1 MFDVN
6 VEPFVY
12 TKGFFYAFYLFLN
25 VKINKNNSKLF
36 FINSITIIFA
46 ISKSIYMKN
55 LLSVLK
61 ITVPDKIFLKDPET
75 SDLGK
80 RIIENS
86 ILLIDEIGFDN
97 FTFKKLGTKI
107 GSNESS
113 IYRYFVSKHK
123 LLLYLS
129 SWYWAW
135 LEYQL
140 VIETF
145 SIADIKLK
153 LEKAIEVVT
162 KTVEID
168 SNFSHINEVI
178 LFKIIINE
186 SSKSFLTKEVDTENK
201 EGYFEIYKRLITRL
215 EEMIL
220 ATKPDY
226 EFALSLASTVLE
238 GSLHQHFLNEH
249 FPSITNC
256 KNGKTPTN
264 FFIQLIENSLK

>member
-1 MFDVN
+1 
-6 VEPFVY
+6 
-12 TKGFFYAFYLFLN
+12 
-25 VKINKNNSKLF
+25 
-36 FINSITIIFA
+36 
-46 ISKSIYMKN
+46 MKN

-61 ITVPDKIFLKDPET
+61 IAVPDKIFIKDPET

-80 RIIENS
+80 RIVENS
-86 ILLIDEIGFDN
+86 ILLINEIGFDN
-97 FTFKKLGTKI
+97 FTFKKLGVKI

-113 IYRYFVSKHK
+113 IYRYFESKHK

-145 SIADIKLK
+145 SLSDAHLK
-153 LEKAIEVVT
+153 LEKGIEMVT

-168 SNFSHINEVI
+168 SDFSHINEVV
-178 LFKIIINE
+178 LYKIIVNE
-186 SSKSFLTKEVDTENK
+186 SSKSFLTKEVDSENK
-201 EGYFEIYKRLITRL
+201 EGYFVIYKRLITRL

-220 ATKPDY
+220 AVNPKY
-226 EFALSLASTVLE
+226 EYALSLASTVLE
-238 GSLHQHFLNEH
+238 GGLHQHFLQEH
-249 FPSITNC
+249 FPSTTNC

-264 FFIQLIENSLK
+264 YFSQLVKNTLK

>member
-1 MFDVN
+1 
-6 VEPFVY
+6 
-12 TKGFFYAFYLFLN
+12 
-25 VKINKNNSKLF
+25 
-36 FINSITIIFA
+36 
-46 ISKSIYMKN
+46 MKN

-61 ITVPDKIFLKDPET
+61 IAVPDKIFIKDPET

-80 RIIENS
+80 RILENS

-97 FTFKKLGTKI
+97 FTFKKLGVKI

-113 IYRYFVSKHK
+113 IYRYFESKHK

-145 SIADIKLK
+145 SLSDPHLK
-153 LEKAIEVVT
+153 LEKGIEMVT

-168 SNFSHINEVI
+168 SDFSHINEVI
-178 LFKIIINE
+178 LYKIIVNE
-186 SSKSFLTKEVDTENK
+186 SSKSFLTKEVDSENR
-201 EGYFEIYKRLITRL
+201 EGYFVIYKRLITRL

-220 ATKPDY
+220 AVNPKY
-226 EFALSLASTVLE
+226 EYALSLASTVLE
-238 GSLHQHFLNEH
+238 GGLHQHFLQEH
-249 FPSITNC
+249 FPSSTNC

-264 FFIQLIENSLK
+264 YFSQLVKNTLK

>member
-1 MFDVN
+1 
-6 VEPFVY
+6 
-12 TKGFFYAFYLFLN
+12 
-25 VKINKNNSKLF
+25 
-36 FINSITIIFA
+36 
-46 ISKSIYMKN
+46 MKN
-55 LLSVLK
+55 LLSILK
-61 ITVPDKIFLKDPET
+61 IAVPNKIFIKDPET

-97 FTFKKLGTKI
+97 FTFKKLGIKI

-113 IYRYFVSKHK
+113 IYRYFESKHK

-145 SIADIKLK
+145 SISEPHSKLK
-153 LEKAIEVVT
+153 KAIEVVT
-162 KTVEID
+162 KTVKID
-168 SNFSHINEVI
+168 SDFSHIDEVI
-178 LFKIIINE
+178 LYKIIVNE
-186 SSKSFLTKEVDTENK
+186 SSKSYLTKEVDAENK

-220 ATKPDY
+220 AIRPEYT
-226 EFALSLASTVLE
+226 FALSLASTILE
-238 GSLHQHFLNEH
+238 GALHQNFLNAH

-256 KNGKTPTN
+256 KEGKTPTN
-264 FFIQLIENSLK
+264 FFIQLVENTLK